1 VIVCSG
7 SDLARSPSR
16 RCMTA
21 NCANLPFIAIAKGPE
36 AAPKLSS
43 PRARRLSFDPQPGSV
58 YIISRGAA
66 AARLVHLAFATETP
80 TLTIVD
86 DATLHATA
94 LDRRRRMFNFCFM
107 EIETLGVARSIG
119 CGRCTCAAPRAT
131 VSKTRS
137 VGKRVYRK
145 LLDLET
151 LVATRGP
158 NFPLSRLESRLMCP
172 ACGNRR
178 VTVVFE
184 PPTNSQVIG

>member
-36 AAPKLSS
+36 AAPKLKLSS

-80 TLTIVD
+80 NSD
-86 DATLHATA
+86 Y
-94 LDRRRRMFNFCFM
+94 
-107 EIETLGVARSIG
+107 
-119 CGRCTCAAPRAT
+119 CGRRDASRHRA
-131 VSKTRS
+131 
-137 VGKRVYRK
+137 
-145 LLDLET
+145 
-151 LVATRGP
+151 
-158 NFPLSRLESRLMCP
+158 
-172 ACGNRR
+172 
-178 VTVVFE
+178 
-184 PPTNSQVIG
+184 